1 MAEEE
6 RYPMSGDIEGVA
18 RDRLAKVVESTFEP
32 ADFDLDADLADGYGL
47 TSMNKILFLMAVC
60 DETGVGLSA
69 FTEPDVAG
77 MRTLRDVTSALAAHS
92 GTAA

>member
-1 MAEEE
+1 MHK
-6 RYPMSGDIEGVA
+6 DIEGVA
-18 RDRLAKVVESTFEP
+18 RDQLAKLVDGAFAP
-32 ADFDLDADLADGYGL
+32 ADFELDADLADGYGL

-77 MRTLRDVTSALAAHS
+77 MRTLRDVAGALSAAQS

>member
-6 RYPMSGDIEGVA
+6 ENPMREDIEGVA
-18 RDRLAKVVESTFEP
+18 RDQLARVVESALEP
-32 ADFDLDADLADGYGL
+32 GDFDVDADLADGYGL

-77 MRTLRDVTSALAAHS
+77 MRTLRDVTNALAAHS

>member
-1 MAEEE
+1 MADEEKD
-6 RYPMSGDIEGVA
+6 PMRTDIEGVA
-18 RDRLAKVVESTFEP
+18 RDQLARVVESTLDP

-77 MRTLRDVTSALAAHS
+77 MRTLRDVTGALAAHS

>member
-1 MAEEE
+1 MTEEE
-6 RYPMSGDIEGVA
+6 ENPMHTDIEGVA
-18 RDRLAKVVESTFEP
+18 REQLTRVVDGAPAP
-32 ADFDLDADLADGYGL
+32 ADLDLDADLADGYGL

-60 DETGVGLSA
+60 DETGVGLST

-77 MRTLRDVTSALAAHS
+77 MRTLRDVADALTAHS

>member
-1 MAEEE
+1 MSEEE
-6 RYPMSGDIEGVA
+6 ESLMHTNIEGVA
-18 RDRLAKVVESTFEP
+18 REQLARVVESALEP
-32 ADFDLDADLADGYGL
+32 GDFDLDADLADGYGL

-77 MRTLRDVTSALAAHS
+77 MRTLRDVTDALAAHS